1 MPQRLSQRASAT
13 REATTMR
20 SSCNEMKRVA
30 PAHGNPAY
38 GNEDPAQTQVFLKD
52 KKNVKYGI

>member
-1 MPQRLSQRASAT
+1 
-13 REATTMR
+13 
-20 SSCNEMKRVA
+20 MKRVA

-52 KKNVKYGI
+52 KKNVKYGIWYEL